1 MKQYFTAMLIT
12 CMAYMVSAQSM
23 HTYRYVQRDTQNMY
37 MDVYMPKGTPK
48 ACVVYAFG
56 GGFMTGSRSGKFET
70 AYMQALQQ
78 QGYMAVA
85 FDYRLGLKG
94 KQVNSLSIRP
104 VEQAIYMAVED
115 LYAAVNYLII
125 HKDEWQLD
133 TSAIVLAG
141 SSAGAITVLQ
151 ADYMLCRNMS
161 IAQVLPREFRF
172 AGVISFAGAIFS
184 REGRV
189 NYLRE
194 PAPVFFL
201 HGMNDKLVNYKKIQ
215 LFNIG
220 FFGTNSLV
228 KRFKKFNYP
237 YQVYRYEGYG
247 HEVAAA
253 CMVELQSVTNFID
266 NIVLKHTFKQTDA
279 TINYPGFP
287 RWKNMRPASLGKG
300 KAE

>member
-1 MKQYFTAMLIT
+1 MKQYFTAMVLAF
-12 CMAYMVSAQSM
+12 MAYMVSAQSM
-23 HTYRYVQRDTQNMY
+23 HTYMYVQRDTQNMY
-37 MDVYMPKGTPK
+37 MDVYMPQGEPK

-56 GGFMTGSRSGKFET
+56 GGFMTGSRNGEFET
-70 AYMQALQQ
+70 AYLQALQQ

-94 KQVNSLSIRP
+94 KHVNSLSIKP

-115 LYAAVNYLII
+115 LYAVVSYLIL
-125 HKDEWQLD
+125 HKEEWRLD

-151 ADYMLCRNMS
+151 ADYMLCRNMP
-161 IAQVLPREFRF
+161 IAQVLPLDFRF

-201 HGMNDKLVNYKKIQ
+201 HGKNDKLVTYKKIQ

-228 KRFKKFNYP
+228 KRFDKFNYS
-237 YQVYRYEGYG
+237 YQVYRYKDYG
-247 HEVAAA
+247 HEIAAA
-253 CMVELQSVTNFID
+253 CMAELLSVTDFID
-266 NIVLKHTFKQTDA
+266 NIVLKRTFKQTDA

-287 RWKNMRPASLGKG
+287 RWKNMRPASLGKV
-300 KAE
+300 KEE